1 MTDKADTIAAEA
13 AQLPRRERVAII
25 EKLLA
30 SLETEQPADP
40 SEVADAWADE
50 VRQRSKDLKDGDV
63 QAIPWHQVS
72 ADGKKLFDAT

>member
-30 SLETEQPADP
+30 SLETEPPADP

-50 VRQRSKDLKDGDV
+50 VRQRSKDLKDGDGM
-63 QAIPWHQVS
+63 AIPWRQVS
-72 ADGKKLFDAT
+72 ADGEKLFDAT